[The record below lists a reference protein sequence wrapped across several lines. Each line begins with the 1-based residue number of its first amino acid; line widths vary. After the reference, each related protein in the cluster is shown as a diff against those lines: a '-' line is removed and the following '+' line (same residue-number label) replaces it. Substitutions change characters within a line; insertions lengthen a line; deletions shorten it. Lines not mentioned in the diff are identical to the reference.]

1 MLLPWILAI
10 MILAAAI
17 AGLIYTTRRKLRE
30 HHGDPGTG
38 RR

>member
-10 MILAAAI
+10 MILAVAI
-17 AGLIYTTRRKLRE
+17 AGLIYTVKRKVHE